1 MRPPWRA
8 RGKPFISSVR
18 RCLFVFL
25 LLATIGRAQVS
36 PPNGLAS
43 IAFRGHGYLV
53 RTVDPRKED
62 LRLYW
67 KSSSGVLLHDFHG
80 LESEVVGHGDKL
92 LFAANAGMFEPDFS
106 PVGLLVQDGNEIA
119 PLNLREGTGNF
130 YLKPNGV
137 FALTDKGEA
146 RVMESSSYQT
156 FLPRV
161 VWATQSGP
169 LLVHEG
175 EVHPDL
181 VAGSTNLMV
190 RSGVG
195 VRNDGR
201 IVFVISRTPVNFY
214 DFASVFLVRF
224 KCPNALYLDGHISA
238 FHVAGEPE
246 KPGEHAFG
254 PMFGLLPKPPT
265 AP

>member
-1 MRPPWRA
+1 M
-8 RGKPFISSVR
+8 GKPSTFSVR
-18 RCLFVFL
+18 RCLFFFL
-25 LLATIGRAQVS
+25 LLGTVAWGETVS
-36 PPNGLAS
+36 TTVLTPVS
-43 IAFRGHGYLV
+43 FRGHGYLV
-53 RTVDPRKED
+53 RTVDPKKED

-67 KSSSGVLLHDFHG
+67 KNSSGVLLHDFHG
-80 LESEVVGHGDKL
+80 LESEVASHGDKL

-119 PLNLREGTGNF
+119 PLNLRDGTGNF

-161 VWATQSGP
+161 LWATQSGP

-181 VAGSTNLMV
+181 VAGSSNLMV

-195 VRNDGR
+195 VRKDGR
-201 IVFVISRTPVNFY
+201 IVFVISRAPVNFY
-214 DFASVFLVRF
+214 DFAIAFLVRF

-238 FHVAGEPE
+238 FHVPGESE

-254 PMFGLLPKPPT
+254 PMFGLLQKPQSGP
-265 AP
+265 